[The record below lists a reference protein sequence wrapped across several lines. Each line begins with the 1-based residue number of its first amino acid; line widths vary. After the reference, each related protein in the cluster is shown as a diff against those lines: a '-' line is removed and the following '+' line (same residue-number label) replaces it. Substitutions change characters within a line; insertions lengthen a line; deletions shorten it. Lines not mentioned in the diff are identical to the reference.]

1 MFSLVEIKKALDG
14 TKKNVCVIRE
24 CALSVF
30 VLTGFDCIRSMTSGL
45 KMPIGTF
52 LCETN
57 F

>member
-30 VLTGFDCIRSMTSGL
+30 VLTGFDCSMLQSFVGPLSG
-45 KMPIGTF
+45 
-52 LCETN
+52 
-57 F
+57 